1 MGGKLPLSSPRRPAW
16 WLRWGGGSTRQ
27 FSQRRLTLPAVLLC
41 VCVCFLRPRVDAG
54 GFVSIRR
61 FVHAWSVHAEA
72 DESRGTISAP
82 PPTAWTKA
90 GSTFE
95 QPFDEVR
102 DHQQVRES
110 PWQLAQSALR
120 ELLERSEAQTLD
132 VANVSAS
139 KSRDLA
145 AAGAMLTLAAGIG
158 AEAPLFKLA
167 KMATVTEDMLTT
179 ASLTS
184 MQEALPAM
192 VATSLLVAS
201 AMGAANQQ
209 LPSEAA
215 EGRADWLQELN
226 ATAQKMWESGTG
238 SLNTQATTLLREVGK
253 LWATFD
259 GQLSV
264 EEVEAAAAAAP
275 VADSSH
281 GIALR
286 CGSARQQGKDWI
298 LPLEAQL
305 FRRNEGRYA
314 LLLGLCRQ
322 LLYRTLDGAS
332 ESDFDDGATERYE
345 ERARLIFR
353 SLQLPL
359 LHDRTLQLLEVR
371 IGGPRVDDSG
381 WQRLPPTDAHG
392 VVEAN
397 VRFSDDDIQLI
408 DRLQG
413 NVAVEVRL
421 AETGDSVD
429 SSAAPQ
435 RRPSAEPVQA
445 VAELLSPDGFGVIS
459 DIDDTVKVTEV
470 FYGIKAVLQNTFLKT
485 FDAVPGM
492 AALYQ
497 GWAKQ
502 RASFHYVSKSPPEL
516 HGPLSDFLQKKG
528 FPVSSIHLCPLL
540 GRDRANFKLRQ
551 VTSLLSQFPN
561 RKFILV
567 GDSGERDAEVYAEI
581 MRKHP
586 SQVLKVLIRA
596 VMAEDVENIEKAR
609 AAFKGI
615 DEAKWQVFTD
625 PADIL
630 EPEFGGSIKLP
641 AWLQWPEL
649 PDMAEV
655 QARQIQWSTMP
666 AGARMEGVAID

>member
-1 MGGKLPLSSPRRPAW
+1 MLPNPQCPSVPPSAK
-16 WLRWGGGSTRQ
+16 
-27 FSQRRLTLPAVLLC
+27 FSQHVL
-41 VCVCFLRPRVDAG
+41 
-54 GFVSIRR
+54 I
-61 FVHAWSVHAEA
+61 
-72 DESRGTISAP
+72 
-82 PPTAWTKA
+82 
-90 GSTFE
+90 
-95 QPFDEVR
+95 
-102 DHQQVRES
+102 
-110 PWQLAQSALR
+110 
-120 ELLERSEAQTLD
+120 
-132 VANVSAS
+132 
-139 KSRDLA
+139 
-145 AAGAMLTLAAGIG
+145 
-158 AEAPLFKLA
+158 
-167 KMATVTEDMLTT
+167 
-179 ASLTS
+179 
-184 MQEALPAM
+184 
-192 VATSLLVAS
+192 
-201 AMGAANQQ
+201 
-209 LPSEAA
+209 
-215 EGRADWLQELN
+215 
-226 ATAQKMWESGTG
+226 
-238 SLNTQATTLLREVGK
+238 
-253 LWATFD
+253 
-259 GQLSV
+259 
-264 EEVEAAAAAAP
+264 
-275 VADSSH
+275 
-281 GIALR
+281 
-286 CGSARQQGKDWI
+286 QG
-298 LPLEAQL
+298 
-305 FRRNEGRYA
+305 
-314 LLLGLCRQ
+314 RQ

-421 AETGDSVD
+421 AETGDTVD
-429 SSAAPQ
+429 STAAPQ
-435 RRPSAEPVQA
+435 RRPSAAPVQA

-528 FPVSSIHLCPLL
+528 FPVSSVHLCPLL

-625 PADIL
+625 PADIV
-630 EPEFGGSIKLP
+630 EPESRSKKLYEEAQVYLHKAVTGYFSPLTLHEEEVWHDYGLVLWHVGRHMEAAHNFQNAVITNPSFPKGYNNLACALVLLGLSNQPMNVQLVQQGLQAAEQAISLAPHTPLYWRNAAVLLSMTGDQQSAIAAWERFRQADPRTAAAEEALGGIP
-641 AWLQWPEL
+641 RDCTWEFYF
-649 PDMAEV
+649 
-655 QARQIQWSTMP
+655 R
-666 AGARMEGVAID
+666 

>member
-1 MGGKLPLSSPRRPAW
+1 
-16 WLRWGGGSTRQ
+16 
-27 FSQRRLTLPAVLLC
+27 
-41 VCVCFLRPRVDAG
+41 
-54 GFVSIRR
+54 
-61 FVHAWSVHAEA
+61 
-72 DESRGTISAP
+72 
-82 PPTAWTKA
+82 
-90 GSTFE
+90 
-95 QPFDEVR
+95 
-102 DHQQVRES
+102 
-110 PWQLAQSALR
+110 
-120 ELLERSEAQTLD
+120 
-132 VANVSAS
+132 
-139 KSRDLA
+139 
-145 AAGAMLTLAAGIG
+145 
-158 AEAPLFKLA
+158 
-167 KMATVTEDMLTT
+167 
-179 ASLTS
+179 
-184 MQEALPAM
+184 
-192 VATSLLVAS
+192 
-201 AMGAANQQ
+201 
-209 LPSEAA
+209 
-215 EGRADWLQELN
+215 
-226 ATAQKMWESGTG
+226 
-238 SLNTQATTLLREVGK
+238 
-253 LWATFD
+253 
-259 GQLSV
+259 
-264 EEVEAAAAAAP
+264 
-275 VADSSH
+275 
-281 GIALR
+281 
-286 CGSARQQGKDWI
+286 
-298 LPLEAQL
+298 
-305 FRRNEGRYA
+305 
-314 LLLGLCRQ
+314 LCRQ